1 MNENAN
7 INISTRIVQISLLSV
22 GAIALF
28 GGTLQMILGQPN
40 TTPRL
45 DNIHRFMAGVYLSMG
60 MISIWTAWT
69 VRIQST
75 LIYLI
80 ALGVFLGAV
89 GRLVSIAAVGLPEPA
104 SVWIGYL
111 VPELVFPPAIIIA
124 QIIRSRK

>member
-1 MNENAN
+1 MNENTN
-7 INISTRIVQISLLSV
+7 KQLSTRVVQISLLLV

-45 DNIHRFMAGVYLSMG
+45 DNVHRFMAGVYLSMG
-60 MISIWTAWT
+60 IISIWTAWT
-69 VRIQST
+69 VRAHSI

-89 GRLVSIAAVGLPEPA
+89 GRLVSIAIVGLPEPA
-104 SVWIGYL
+104 PVWIGYL
-111 VPELVFPPAIIIA
+111 VPELVFPLIIVGA

>member
-7 INISTRIVQISLLSV
+7 MNLSTRIVQVSLFLL

-69 VRIQST
+69 VRTQST

-111 VPELVFPPAIIIA
+111 VPELVFPFIILAA
-124 QIIRSRK
+124 QTVRNRK

>member
-7 INISTRIVQISLLSV
+7 MNLSTRIVQVSLFLV

-69 VRIQST
+69 VRTQST

-111 VPELVFPPAIIIA
+111 VPELVFPFIILAA
-124 QIIRSRK
+124 QTVRNRK

>member
-7 INISTRIVQISLLSV
+7 MNLSTRIVQVSLFLV

-69 VRIQST
+69 VRTQST

-89 GRLVSIAAVGLPEPA
+89 GRLVSIAAVGLPEPV

-111 VPELVFPPAIIIA
+111 APELIFPLIILIA
-124 QIIRSRK
+124 QTVRNRK

>member
-7 INISTRIVQISLLSV
+7 INLSTRIVQVSLFLV

-69 VRIQST
+69 VRTQST

-111 VPELVFPPAIIIA
+111 VPELVFPFIILAA
-124 QIIRSRK
+124 QTVRNRK

>member
-7 INISTRIVQISLLSV
+7 MDLSTRVVQISLLLV

-60 MISIWTAWT
+60 IICTWTAWT
-69 VRIQST
+69 VRTQST

-80 ALGVFLGAV
+80 SLGVFLAAG
-89 GRLVSIAAVGLPEPA
+89 GRLVSIAIVGLPEPA
-104 SVWIGYL
+104 PVWIGYL
-111 VPELVFPPAIIIA
+111 IPELVFPLIIIIA

>member
-1 MNENAN
+1 MNL
-7 INISTRIVQISLLSV
+7 STRIVQISLFSV

-69 VRIQST
+69 VRTQSI

-111 VPELVFPPAIIIA
+111 APELIFPLIILIA
-124 QIIRSRK
+124 QTVRNRK

>member
-1 MNENAN
+1 MNL
-7 INISTRIVQISLLSV
+7 STRIVQVSLFLV

-69 VRIQST
+69 VRTQST

-111 VPELVFPPAIIIA
+111 VPELVFPFIILAA
-124 QIIRSRK
+124 QTVRNRK